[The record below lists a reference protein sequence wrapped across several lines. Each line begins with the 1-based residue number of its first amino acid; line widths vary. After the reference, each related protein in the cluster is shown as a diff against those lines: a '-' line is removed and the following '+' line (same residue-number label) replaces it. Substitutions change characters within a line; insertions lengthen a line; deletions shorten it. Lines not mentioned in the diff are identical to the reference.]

1 MNIGDHFEDSR
12 EDEAHQGPPP
22 PGESAEPA
30 ATPTPVLNSGHEEA
44 APAAETI
51 SPEAR
56 AAFVRYCEENTGR
69 LIGAAYRVTGNLWDA
84 QDVVQNVWYRFWK
97 SWPDAHFRDTVLSK
111 PGYSYRAV
119 SNAALDMVR
128 SETARTL
135 RQEKDARKE
144 SVTED
149 GYLRVEDEA
158 RLFKLLKNL
167 NPTWR
172 EVIHLR
178 FAQELTFADLAAVLR
193 VSEATARRYEKR
205 ALKALEE
212 AYKEN

>member
-1 MNIGDHFEDSR
+1 MSIGDHFEDS
-12 EDEAHQGPPP
+12 EGDEAHQAPHP
-22 PGESAEPA
+22 PGGSAEPA
-30 ATPTPVLNSGHEEA
+30 ATPDLNSGHEEA
-44 APAAETI
+44 TPAAETI

-56 AAFVRYCEENTGR
+56 AAFVSYCGENTGR

-84 QDVVQNVWYRFWK
+84 QDVVQNVWYQFWK
-97 SWPDAHFRDTVLSK
+97 RWPDAEFRDVVLKK
-111 PGYSYRAV
+111 PSYSYRAV

-128 SETARTL
+128 SEMARTL

-144 SVTED
+144 SVTDD
-149 GYLRVEDEA
+149 GYLRVEDDA
-158 RLFKLLKNL
+158 RLFKLLKKL
-167 NPTWR
+167 HPTWR
-172 EVIHLR
+172 LVIHLR
-178 FAQELTFADLAAVLR
+178 FMREFSFADLAAVLR